1 MIKTELTKLPEVNV
15 EWGNLSA
22 ENKEALI
29 NWTDANLVT
38 FITNLRDS
46 AYTMEEYYSAVN
58 QFAKRLFNEIYGV
71 GYQVGY
77 ENGTLDNDEEG
88 L

>member
-1 MIKTELTKLPEVNV
+1 LIKTELTKLPEVNV

-22 ENKEALI
+22 ESKEALI
-29 NWTDANLVT
+29 SWTDANLVT
-38 FITNLRDS
+38 FLTNLRDS
-46 AYTMEEYYSAVN
+46 AYTMEGYYSAVN

>member
-22 ENKEALI
+22 ESKEALI

-46 AYTMEEYYSAVN
+46 AYTMEEYYSTVN

>member
-22 ENKEALI
+22 ESKEALI

-38 FITNLRDS
+38 FLTKLRNS
-46 AYTMEEYYSAVN
+46 VYTMEEYYGAVN

-77 ENGTLDNDEEG
+77 ENGTLDNDGEG

>member
-1 MIKTELTKLPEVNV
+1 MIKTKLTKLPEVNV

-22 ENKEALI
+22 ESKEALI
-29 NWTDANLVT
+29 NWIDANLVT
-38 FITNLRDS
+38 FLTNIRNS
-46 AYTMEEYYSAVN
+46 AYTMEDYYGEVN
-58 QFAKRLFNEIYGV
+58 QFAKRLFNEIYSV